1 MFIEWVNTI
10 TRFLD
15 EAMSFT
21 DGTSPY
27 SYCHYVCWYKSDDN
41 ERHLAIRI
49 PGSTVGE
56 VELDENNVIT
66 KILLFGNPSL
76 ISYSDDVINKVNEKF
91 VGLTYDFSKDEYK
104 YDYINGKSK
113 NKRM

>member
-27 SYCHYVCWYKSDDN
+27 SYCHYVC
-41 ERHLAIRI
+41 
-49 PGSTVGE
+49 
-56 VELDENNVIT
+56 
-66 KILLFGNPSL
+66 
-76 ISYSDDVINKVNEKF
+76 
-91 VGLTYDFSKDEYK
+91 
-104 YDYINGKSK
+104 
-113 NKRM
+113 